1 MDSSRRQF
9 ILGSAAS
16 LILRSYYDRVLTYFE
31 NTGEP
36 LIEAPGDSTIELFAV
51 DRGGYGL
58 ELNWGDPW
66 EELPEMTVREVAER
80 YLGGVEEYVESFAG
94 EEVDLDAPAEFETL
108 IATYGRRDASNARAY
123 HLLWNIDFGPTL
135 SGGEAVI
142 ELEFIDGGF
151 PGSDYLGVEVAD
163 EESIRVLQKRLD
175 DLNTGIRISMAAEPP
190 QEFR

>member
-1 MDSSRRQF
+1 MNSSRRQF

-16 LILRSYYDRVLTYFE
+16 LILRPCFDRVLTYFE

-36 LIEAPGDSTIELFAV
+36 LIEVPGDSTIELFAV

-94 EEVDLDAPAEFETL
+94 EEVDLDAPAEFDLVFSTW
-108 IATYGRRDASNARAY
+108 GRRDSSNARAY
-123 HLLWNIDFGPTL
+123 HLLDNIDFGPIL
-135 SGGEAVI
+135 SDGEGVD
-142 ELEFIDGGF
+142 ELEFIFCGS
-151 PGSDYLGVEVAD
+151 PASDYLGVEVAD
-163 EESIRVLQKRLD
+163 EHSISVLQKRLD
-175 DLNTGIRISMAAEPP
+175 DLNTGIRITMA
-190 QEFR
+190 

>member
-9 ILGSAAS
+9 ILGSAGAAAS

-80 YLGGVEEYVESFAG
+80 YLGGVEAYVESFAG
-94 EEVDLDAPAEFETL
+94 EEVELDVPADFDMVYGTW
-108 IATYGRRDASNARAY
+108 GRRDSSNARAY
-123 HLLWNIDFGPTL
+123 HLLDSIDFDPIL
-135 SGGEAVI
+135 SDGEGVD
-142 ELEFIDGGF
+142 ELEFIFCGS
-151 PGSDYLGVEVAD
+151 PASDYLGVEVAD
-163 EESIRVLQKRLD
+163 EESISVLQKRLD
-175 DLNTGIRISMAAEPP
+175 DLHTGIRITKA
-190 QEFR
+190 